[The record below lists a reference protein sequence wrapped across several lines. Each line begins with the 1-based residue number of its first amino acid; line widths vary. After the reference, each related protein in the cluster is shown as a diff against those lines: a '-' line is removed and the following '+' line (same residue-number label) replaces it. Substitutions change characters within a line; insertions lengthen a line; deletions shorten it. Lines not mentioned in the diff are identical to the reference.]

1 VFGARS
7 AVAMREPPRAAA
19 MNADSIVA
27 RGSWVTVR
35 DDHHTR
41 GSASQQRGAGLH
53 PSPLNAD
60 AVRDLMWRSAGL
72 FRTRDDLQSAVT
84 ALDRAQAFEPGLE
97 GWRLRNL
104 VTVAGLIARAA
115 VRREESRGGH
125 FRADFPKRDDRSWRV
140 HIVDEIG
147 RRQERV

>member
-1 VFGARS
+1 MQAG
-7 AVAMREPPRAAA
+7 P
-19 MNADSIVA
+19 
-27 RGSWVTVR
+27 VTF
-35 DDHHTR
+35 
-41 GSASQQRGAGLH
+41 AGTEH
-53 PSPLNAD
+53 
-60 AVRDLMWRSAGL
+60 LMWRSAGL
-72 FRTRDDLQSAVT
+72 FRTRDDLQSAVR
-84 ALDRAQAFEPGLE
+84 ALDRAQSQVFDGGLE

-147 RRQERV
+147 TR